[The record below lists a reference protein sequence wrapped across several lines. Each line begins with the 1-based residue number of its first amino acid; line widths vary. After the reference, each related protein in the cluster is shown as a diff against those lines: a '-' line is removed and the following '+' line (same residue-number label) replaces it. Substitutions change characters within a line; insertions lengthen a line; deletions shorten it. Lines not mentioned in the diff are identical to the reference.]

1 MSEQGHGAVEFALG
15 VGLLLLPVAL
25 AVLAFGPWSERR
37 VVAEAAAAEAA
48 RTAVVTLDLRRG
60 SLVVS
65 EIGGNHGLAP
75 ESVRLG
81 WCGSEPGPTDVSTSG
96 CSLERGS
103 EVVAEVRIW
112 TPVLTTPWGPVGGVW
127 VTGVHAEP
135 VDLYRSLG

>member
-1 MSEQGHGAVEFALG
+1 VSDDGHGAVEFALA
-15 VGLLLLPVAL
+15 VGLLLLPIAI

-48 RTAVVTLDLRRG
+48 RTAVVWLDLARG
-60 SLVVS
+60 SQVVS
-65 EIGGNHGLAP
+65 DIGANHRLSP
-75 ESVRLG
+75 DSVRLG
-81 WCGSEPGPTDVSTSG
+81 WCGSEPDSPDHAASG
-96 CSLERGS
+96 CSLARGS

-112 TPVLTTPWGPVGGVW
+112 TPVLSTPWGPVGGLW

>member
-1 MSEQGHGAVEFALG
+1 VNDEGHGAVEFALAM
-15 VGLLLLPVAL
+15 GLLLLPIAF

-48 RTAVVTLDLRRG
+48 RTAVVSLDLVRG
-60 SLVVS
+60 SHVVS
-65 EIGGNHGLAP
+65 EIGANHGLSP
-75 ESVRLG
+75 DSVRLG
-81 WCGSEPGPTDVSTSG
+81 WCGSEPGSLDVSTSG
-96 CSLERGS
+96 CSMDRGS

-112 TPVLTTPWGPVGGVW
+112 TPVFMTPWGPVGGLW

>member
-1 MSEQGHGAVEFALG
+1 MNDEGHGAVEFALA

-48 RTAVVTLDLRRG
+48 RTAVVSLELARG
-60 SLVVS
+60 GQVVS
-65 EIGGNHGLAP
+65 EIGANHGLPP

-81 WCGSEPGPTDVSTSG
+81 WCGSEPGLPDVSTSG

-112 TPVLTTPWGPVGGVW
+112 TPVFTTPWGPVGGLW
-127 VTGVHAEP
+127 VSGMHAEP